1 MDTRSKANALV
12 FRRWRLV
19 IAASW
24 LACLATAGCA
34 SQPAPKPPP
43 TWDGLELT
51 EREGFD
57 SVYVRPGASLA
68 LYKRVM
74 LRHAEVSFDQNWMPF
89 KDPVMR
95 AKKVDPNRISSQVA
109 AAFDEIAMRELQQH
123 SYDVVTSPD
132 DDVLS
137 VVPVITDLF
146 VKFADPAGSGD
157 GDALMLDM
165 GHMTLVVELRDSM
178 TNTALARVI
187 DRMEESSANLSVG
200 SSITSSAAAERIL
213 TTWAV
218 ALRTALDR
226 AHAQPP
232 AEGKPAGSNK

>member
-1 MDTRSKANALV
+1 MNTRSKGNALV
-12 FRRWRLV
+12 FRCLRPVL
-19 IAASW
+19 AASW
-24 LACLATAGCA
+24 LACLVTAGCVSPA
-34 SQPAPKPPP
+34 APKPPP
-43 TWDGLELT
+43 TWDGLELVQ
-51 EREGFD
+51 REGLD

-68 LYKRVM
+68 AYHRVL

-109 AAFDEIAMRELQQH
+109 SAFDEIAMRELQQH

-187 DRMEESSANLSVG
+187 DRVEQSSADIPVG
-200 SSITSSAAAERIL
+200 SSLTSSAAAERIL

-226 AHAQPP
+226 AHAQPA
-232 AEGKPAGSNK
+232 AEGKPVRSNR